1 MRGFGI
7 TGGPTQPE
15 EEISVGLY
23 WFSDVA
29 RLAVDQGQIK

>member
-7 TGGPTQPE
+7 TGGPIQPE
-15 EEISVGLY
+15 EEISIGL
-23 WFSDVA
+23 FLTNAA